1 MTWLA
6 LAYMVSIG
14 TMSYQM
20 EYINPPIEAFYL
32 TPQGTFSEKLGVEA
46 QIFDDLVFI
55 GGSVETW
62 ESIGGSQG
70 MFSPSQSLYVFNAG
84 VRKNGIEFGWR
95 WECDHM
101 TLPGTQIPNQGFL
114 GNKSEIYFSYHGN
127 AKIF

>member
-6 LAYMVSIG
+6 LAYIISLG
-14 TMSYQM
+14 TMNYQM
-20 EYINPPIEAFYL
+20 EYINPPIRAFYL
-32 TPQGTFSEKLGVEA
+32 TPEGTCSETFGAEVQL
-46 QIFDDLVFI
+46 FDDLIFI

-62 ESIGGSQG
+62 ENAGGSKG

-84 VRKNGIEFGWR
+84 VRKNGVEFGWR

-101 TLPGTQIPNQGFL
+101 TLPGTFIPDQGFL
-114 GNKSEIYFSYHGN
+114 GNKSEVYISYHAV